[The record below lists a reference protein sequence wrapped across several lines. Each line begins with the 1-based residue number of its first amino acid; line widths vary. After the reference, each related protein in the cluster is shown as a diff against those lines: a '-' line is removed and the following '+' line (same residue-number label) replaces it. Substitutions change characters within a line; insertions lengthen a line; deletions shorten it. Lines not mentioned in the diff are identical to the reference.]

1 MDSRYGVELVR
12 VKKLG
17 SFVLKLEG
25 AGASLTNN
33 QTNPPAHQ
41 PTYTSLFAPT
51 APSCREPRL
60 CMASLRSIGVHR
72 PAALQYLVSE
82 SILSEDCTERDYV
95 WDTYADE
102 NPERLTD
109 EVVTTE
115 HHVVWSRGG
124 IVRKV
129 FNFAIEKEKVIQA
142 LLTWF
147 PVEEPTG
154 AGTQGLGRVAEH
166 SSHEQSRAF
175 LTQGMQPATDPS
187 ASADD
192 ASNIVET
199 RARALVVFLRSQAH
213 VFFLSGT
220 THIVNLPFEV
230 DRAFPAARGVVV
242 QRRIAPIVHV
252 PSSPKLPMAPPNSF
266 LTNTQS
272 FLSQGLSQ
280 SFTQAHRRNN
290 SSLATTHGTKAH
302 QNGSA
307 LFLGDLLKSSAAPNT
322 EGLPRLF
329 SFTDPLSELG
339 LVVERS
345 SLLTK
350 SGSDHQRPSQVVN
363 KAEEVLYVS
372 PHNEVLFDRSGN
384 DKPLLLVVTA
394 NYETNVFTIW
404 SAAYLEPK
412 SISASR
418 KHHTPIP
425 LSKSRRRSSHG
436 ATSTGTGATT
446 PAIRGSDR
454 LRDSL
459 GGAPRSKPPV
469 PSFREVSQTRGRLTD
484 QAVDDVLASQLN
496 PDFNIDRLPK
506 ESRRV
511 SSLLSRA
518 ELSTSFDRSAFQDL
532 ATHRTSLGG
541 SFGASQRSRR
551 SLGNERTSLGGYS
564 QSRNRA
570 STPGSIASRMSFG
583 GADIDDTLDDTME
596 ESTYD
601 IMEEYN
607 EYDDVFASPED
618 GAEPQPADGLRKEL
632 VMTVVDQ
639 IPATQYLKSGIFAL
653 SDPTVTKKD
662 NERSKVLTLN
672 APFNSAT
679 LHERKLYLYISHS
692 SLSAPLECEIA
703 VTRKRLDTPPSTLRS
718 QPSSAVVRYACWPKL
733 VDTKQLGDAIDLAK
747 IRDGHIERVVLLSS
761 SKPTE
766 PCLSLAAGWG
776 TQLPLKMNLGPLKL
790 FDPYAIHEHRHRGT
804 AGLKRTITPRRPLQQ
819 LISPGRA
826 SQLEIVDADARRHRV
841 EAILAPTDQVVRDYF
856 RVISTILPN
865 YAGDFLL
872 QIWWTIRKSL
882 SGSSSSSDWI
892 AFVSTL
898 FTLVVPFL
906 DDKPRR
912 ANSRAKSHQRRSS
925 ARPSTQAK
933 PDEAVDDEDSAWH
946 LMCNRQNLQP
956 QAKSWTSSSW
966 AWALHSSPAAATMG
980 PPSRRTSAHQ
990 TGPIAPQLKTK
1001 QNLLIDCLDNAR
1013 QFCQTQL
1020 GKTANDHWRRLSPS
1034 EKQDLRISSLA
1045 EVLVSLHLHC
1055 EERKLDVLSQDPAG
1069 SRIGNLIPVLA
1080 QLGHWLRWEGWGWQ
1094 KGGFYDLGGASSD
1107 DWTYD
1112 ESSLSSRVRLH
1123 ARPSDAPPPSILDWL
1138 STVVGPRRYAPFPT
1152 LAMLIR
1158 KSKASPHSSIN
1169 IDEIVASVTPRTMA
1183 LHRFFRDIDPTSSP
1197 RKVVELIEACAI
1209 STDMIVTLPEAAKA
1223 PLMEAITRCQANPP
1237 TTWSSSLLKL
1247 VQREDLD
1254 LISASNGDVVHDVH
1268 HNPIYM
1274 AAATRDIHAICQGAD
1289 RSEPVQSTAE
1299 VDRHYITRLIFR
1311 EDRRFMEAH
1320 TLLEPL
1326 RQTVAEYRAD
1336 SRSDEAAILEGQKI
1350 MMQWVMIRTFSLPVG
1365 SSMIKF
1371 SSKKPLLTEKYPLY
1385 GFSTSCLMKP
1395 MGNVVTAERQ
1405 NYSEEKYFWAFF
1417 NAGAAAGLSIS
1428 RDAQGIDTSW
1438 IMYNKPA
1445 ELTNK
1450 HAGLLLGL
1458 GLNGHLRTIAKWLS
1472 FKYLTPKHTMT
1483 SVGLLLGLSA
1493 SFMGTMDTLV
1503 TRLLSVH
1510 VTRMLPP
1517 GAAELNLSPY
1527 TQTTGL
1533 MGIGLLYYNTQH
1545 RRMSEVMLS
1554 EIEHVEVPD
1563 PSEPPDSLRDE
1574 AYRLSAGFALGFI
1587 NLGKGRDLGGLRDMQ
1602 IVQRLMTVAVAPKSV
1617 NVVHILDQATAGA
1630 VIAIA
1635 LIYMKTHDR
1644 MVARKI
1650 DVPDTLPQFDYVRP
1664 DIFLLRT
1671 LAKHI
1676 IMWDDIEASDDWM
1689 INNLPVEYRENFDL
1703 KSISKLRSEQ
1713 MPFYNIV
1720 AGLLWSISLKH
1731 AGTGDVQVR
1740 DFLVRYLDQFMRIAK
1755 LTSIRYDS
1763 RLARNT
1769 VRNCQDLIALSAATV
1784 MAGTG
1789 DLDVLRR
1796 LRALHG
1802 RIGPDTPYGSHLAAH
1817 MAFGALFIAG
1827 GTQTFSRSNK
1837 AVASLICA
1845 FYPLFPSDVQDSR
1858 AHLQAFRHFWV
1869 LAAEPRCLV
1878 VRDVDTGRAMSMPIT
1893 IHFRDDAQASKSL
1906 VAPCLLPEVRE
1917 ISRIETTD
1925 VNYWPTTLDFVNNAS
1940 HLHAFQKNQ
1949 TLHVR
1954 RRSARDTYSTS
1965 FSATLVALNEA
1976 QSSRTSH
1983 LLFHWIFSIPAVAEF
1998 VGTSDA
2004 ALVLPVD
2011 PHSKTLLDPR
2021 STVVESRLVL
2031 GRLGKSW
2038 RVDELRELRG
2048 VFEWAEMESR
2058 KDGRLRWLGR
2068 EVVERL
2074 RAGVLERGR
2083 QIGAG

>member
-1 MDSRYGVELVR
+1 
-12 VKKLG
+12 
-17 SFVLKLEG
+17 
-25 AGASLTNN
+25 
-33 QTNPPAHQ
+33 
-41 PTYTSLFAPT
+41 
-51 APSCREPRL
+51 
-60 CMASLRSIGVHR
+60 MASLRSIGVHK
-72 PAALQYLVSE
+72 PAALQYLVAE

-95 WDTYADE
+95 WDTYADDTTDG
-102 NPERLTD
+102 PTD
-109 EVVTTE
+109 ELVTTQY
-115 HHVVWSRGG
+115 HVVWSRGG

-129 FNFAIEKEKVIQA
+129 FNFEIEKEKVIQA

-147 PVEEPTG
+147 PTEEPSG
-154 AGTQGLGRVAEH
+154 AAVHGLGRAAEH
-166 SSHEQSRAF
+166 SSHEYSRAF
-175 LTQGMQPATDPS
+175 LTQGTQPATDPN
-187 ASADD
+187 AVAED
-192 ASNIVET
+192 AANMVET
-199 RARALVVFLRSQAH
+199 RMRALVVFLRSQAH

-242 QRRIAPIVHV
+242 QRKIAPPVQLP
-252 PSSPKLPMAPPNSF
+252 PSPPVPMAPPNSF
-266 LTNTQS
+266 LTNNQS
-272 FLSQGLSQ
+272 FLSQPLSQTLSQ
-280 SFTQAHRRNN
+280 SFAQTHRRNN
-290 SSLATTHGTKAH
+290 SSIVTARPTKTQ

-307 LFLGDLLKSSAAPNT
+307 LFLEDLIKSTAAPSLD
-322 EGLPRLF
+322 GLPRLF

-339 LVVERS
+339 LVVNVLAGGERS
-345 SLLTK
+345 SMLLKT
-350 SGSDHQRPSQVVN
+350 GEDNRRLEAID
-363 KAEEVLYVS
+363 KAEEIIYVS
-372 PHNEVLFDRSGN
+372 PQNEVMFDRSGS

-404 SAAYLEPK
+404 WAAYLEPK

-418 KHHTPIP
+418 KQHAPVP

-446 PAIRGSDR
+446 PAMRGGDR
-454 LRDSL
+454 LRESFSTT
-459 GGAPRSKPPV
+459 GRSKPPV
-469 PSFREVSQTRGRLTD
+469 PSFKDVSQAKGRLTD
-484 QAVDDVLASQLN
+484 QAVDDALASQLN
-496 PDFNIDRLPK
+496 PDFSIERLPK
-506 ESRRV
+506 ASRRV

-518 ELSTSFDRSAFQDL
+518 ELSTSFDKSAFQDL
-532 ATHRTSLGG
+532 ATHRQSVSG

-551 SLGNERTSLGGYS
+551 SLGNDRSSFGGYS

-596 ESTYD
+596 ESQYD
-601 IMEEYN
+601 LMED
-607 EYDDVFASPED
+607 YDEGDNLFSPPEA
-618 GAEPQPADGLRKEL
+618 GAESQPTDGLRKEL
-632 VMTVVDQ
+632 VMEAVGEV
-639 IPATQYLKSGIFAL
+639 PATKYLKPGLFSL
-653 SDPTVTKKD
+653 SDGSGTEQVGLRRPQEISFCNHADPLQTK
-662 NERSKVLTLN
+662 ERPKVLTVN

-679 LHERKLYLYISHS
+679 LHERKLFLYISHS
-692 SLSAPLECEIA
+692 TLSAPLECEI
-703 VTRKRLDTPPSTLRS
+703 VVSRKRLRVSASTQRP
-718 QPSSAVVRYACWPKL
+718 QPGSDVNKYACWPKL
-733 VDTKQLGDAIDLAK
+733 KDTKQLDEATDLVKVRA
-747 IRDGHIERVVLLSS
+747 GHVERIALLNSTGAAS
-761 SKPTE
+761 H
-766 PCLSLAAGWG
+766 LSLTAGWG
-776 TQLPLKMNLGPLKL
+776 THLPANLDLGSFKL
-790 FDPYAIHEHRHRGT
+790 FDPYAILEDGQRAL
-804 AGLKRTITPRRPLQQ
+804 AGFKRTIKPKQPLRQLESPRRAGQ
-819 LISPGRA
+819 I
-826 SQLEIVDADARRHRV
+826 EVVDADSRRHRL
-841 EAILAPTDQVVRDYF
+841 ELGLAPVDACIREYF
-856 RVISTILPN
+856 RVLTTILPN

-872 QIWWTIRKSL
+872 QVWWNIMKTLPSDTKS
-882 SGSSSSSDWI
+882 SNSEWM
-892 AFVSTL
+892 AFVATI
-898 FTLVVPFL
+898 FTLAVPLL
-906 DDKPRR
+906 DDKSKKTKGRT
-912 ANSRAKSHQRRSS
+912 KSHQRRSS
-925 ARPSTQAK
+925 ARPLSQAR
-933 PDEAVDDEDSAWH
+933 PDEAIDDVDSAWN
-946 LMCNRQNLQP
+946 LMCDLQSSHSRS
-956 QAKSWTSSSW
+956 KSWKSSPW
-966 AWALHSSPAAATMG
+966 AWALHSNAT
-980 PPSRRTSAHQ
+980 PTSAFLPSRRTSGQQKPA
-990 TGPIAPQLKTK
+990 IAQQLGTK
-1001 QNLLIDCLDNAR
+1001 QTTVLDCMELAR
-1013 QFCQTQL
+1013 QFCHTSL
-1020 GKTANDHWRRLSPS
+1020 GETANQYWQSG
-1034 EKQDLRISSLA
+1034 KQDLRPSTLSEI
-1045 EVLVSLHLHC
+1045 LVSLHLYL
-1055 EERKLDVLSQDPAG
+1055 EERKLNVLSQGA
-1069 SRIGNLIPVLA
+1069 SNSETGNLTPILA
-1080 QLGHWLRWEGWGWQ
+1080 QLGYWLRWEGWGWQ
-1094 KGGFYDLGGASSD
+1094 RGTFYDLAGASDSN
-1107 DWTYD
+1107 WSYD
-1112 ESSLSSRVRLH
+1112 ESAFGPKVRLH

-1138 STVVGPRRYAPFPT
+1138 NTVVGPRRYAPFPT
-1152 LAMLIR
+1152 LAMLVR

-1169 IDEIVASVTPRTMA
+1169 IDEIITDVTPRTMA
-1183 LHRFFRDIDPTSSP
+1183 LHTFFRDIDPTSSP
-1197 RKVVELIEACAI
+1197 RRVVELIRTCGI
-1209 STDMIVTLPEAAKA
+1209 GTDMIATLPEAAKA

-1237 TTWSSSLLKL
+1237 TTWSSSLLQL

-1254 LISASNGDVVHDVH
+1254 LTSTSNGDLVHNVH
-1268 HNPIYM
+1268 LNPLFPHTI
-1274 AAATRDIHAICQGAD
+1274 TRDIHTICQGAE
-1289 RSEPVQSTAE
+1289 RSEPIQSTAE

-1326 RQTVAEYRAD
+1326 RQTVAEYRTD

-1365 SSMIKF
+1365 SSMVKF

-1417 NAGAAAGLSIS
+1417 NAGVAAGLSIS

-1438 IMYNKPA
+1438 IMYNKPV

-1458 GLNGHLRTIAKWLS
+1458 GLNGHLRTIAKWLC

-1493 SFMGTMDTLV
+1493 SFMGTMDSLV

-1510 VTRMLPP
+1510 VTRMLPV

-1574 AYRLSAGFALGFI
+1574 AYRLAAGFALGFI

-1602 IVQRLMTVAVAPKSV
+1602 IVQRLLTVAVAPRSV

-1644 MVARKI
+1644 MVASKI

-1664 DIFLLRT
+1664 DILLLRT

-1676 IMWDDIEASDDWM
+1676 IMWDNIEASDDW
-1689 INNLPVEYRENFDL
+1689 IIKNLPIDYREDFNL
-1703 KSISKLRSEQ
+1703 KPITKLRSEQ
-1713 MPFYNIV
+1713 MPFFNIV

-1740 DFLVRYLDQFMRIAK
+1740 DFLIRYLDQFMRIAK
-1755 LTSIRYDS
+1755 LTAIRYDS

-1769 VRNCQDLIALSAATV
+1769 VRNCQDLIALAAATV

-1789 DLDVLRR
+1789 DLEIFRR

-1802 RIGPDTPYGSHLAAH
+1802 RIGPDIPYGSHLAAH

-1878 VRDVDTGRAMSMPIT
+1878 VRDVDTGRAITMPIT
-1893 IHFRDDAQASKSL
+1893 VHFRDDDALPPRTL
-1906 VAPCLLPEVRE
+1906 VAPCLLPETSLVARLT
-1917 ISRIETTD
+1917 TTD
-1925 VNYWPTTLDFVNNAS
+1925 PSYWPTTLDFANNQS
-1940 HLHAFQKNQ
+1940 HLRAFARDQ

-1954 RRSARDTYSTS
+1954 RRSAHDTHATA
-1965 FSATLVALNEA
+1965 FSAALVALNDA
-1976 QSSRTSH
+1976 QSSRAAH
-1983 LLFHWIFSIPAVAEF
+1983 LLFHWIFTRPAIAAL

-2011 PHSKTLLDPR
+2011 SQSKTLLDPR
-2021 STVVESRLVL
+2021 STVVESRLTL
-2031 GRLGKSW
+2031 GRLARSW
-2038 RVDELRELRG
+2038 NVDDLRTLRG
-2048 VFEWAEMESR
+2048 VFEWAEMEAR
-2058 KDGRLRWLGR
+2058 RDGRLRWLGR
-2068 EVVERL
+2068 GVVEL
-2074 RAGVLERGR
+2074 VRAEVLERGR
-2083 QIGAG
+2083 AVGGGG